1 MCDGMCVAWRCV
13 RSVRGG
19 ECRCQRGG
27 VTVCVRRGDSVCG
40 GGEMRRKAVSMR

>member
-1 MCDGMCVAWRCV
+1 M
-13 RSVRGG
+13 S
-19 ECRCQRGG
+19 EGG